1 MQSFEPGE
9 DWFYDYRTGEFAN
22 GPALAEPTSHP
33 LDQHVPGPTGAVPA
47 DWQRHLHP

>member
-9 DWFYDYRTGEFAN
+9 DWLWDYEAETYAR

-33 LDQHVPGPTGAVPA
+33 DDQPTPGPLGAVPD
-47 DWQRHLHP
+47 DWRDQIHT